1 MSNEDRQIVHMD
13 LDTFFVSVERLLNS
27 ELNHRPV
34 LIGGTSARGVVASC
48 SYEARRFGVHSGMPM
63 AVARQRCPSAVVIRG
78 NSMNY
83 SKYSNMVTSILKECV
98 PVLEKTSIDEFYLDM
113 TGMDRF
119 HGTYKYVSELQSR
132 VFRES
137 GLPISFGISTNKTVS
152 KVATGEGKPKGAMQV
167 DGGVEKAFLAPLS
180 IRKIPMIGLRT
191 YQSLAQ
197 MGVVQI
203 QTLQD
208 MPVDVLQRVFGKSG
222 KEMWKKANGIDPSP
236 VTPFHERK
244 SISTERTF
252 DRDTI
257 DLHKL
262 NDLLVAM
269 TENLAYQLRRG
280 NKLTACVAVK
290 IRYADFNT
298 HSLQRHIPY
307 TSADHQLLPVVR
319 ELFQKL
325 YNRRVRV
332 RLIGIRLSHLV
343 GGGHQMN
350 LFEDS
355 EELIQ
360 LYQAMDRVRK
370 RYGDRAILRASGM
383 EARTIGRITNPFSGS
398 APELLANRRT

>member
-1 MSNEDRQIVHMD
+1 MLKDDRQIVHMD
-13 LDTFFVSVERLLNS
+13 LDTFFVSVERLLNP
-27 ELNHRPV
+27 ELNNRPV

-63 AVARQRCPSAVVIRG
+63 SVARQRCPSALVIRG

-83 SKYSNMVTSILKECV
+83 TKYSNCVTDILKESV

-119 HGTYKYVSELQSR
+119 HGTYKYVSELQQR
-132 VFRES
+132 VLRES
-137 GLPISFGISTNKTVS
+137 GLPISFGMSANKTVS
-152 KVATGEGKPKGAMQV
+152 KVATGEGKPRGAKRV
-167 DGGVEKAFLAPLS
+167 DAGIERSFLAPLS
-180 IRKIPMIGLRT
+180 VRKIPMIGLQT

-197 MGVVQI
+197 MGVSRI
-203 QTLQD
+203 QTLQE

-222 KEMWKKANGIDPSP
+222 MEMWKKAHGIDPSP

-262 NDLLVAM
+262 QNLLVAM

-280 NKLTACVAVK
+280 NKLTACVAIK

-298 HSLQRHIPY
+298 HSVQRHIPY
-307 TSADHQLLPVVR
+307 TSADHQLLPIVR
-319 ELFQKL
+319 ELFERL
-325 YNRRVRV
+325 YQRRLRV
-332 RLIGIRLSHLV
+332 RLIGVRMSHLV

-350 LFEDS
+350 LFEDN
-355 EELIQ
+355 EEMIR
-360 LYQAMDRVRK
+360 LYQAMDRVRN
-370 RYGDRAILRASGM
+370 RFGDRAVLRASGM
-383 EARTIGRITNPFSGS
+383 EARTIGRMDNPFSGG

>member
-1 MSNEDRQIVHMD
+1 
-13 LDTFFVSVERLLNS
+13 
-27 ELNHRPV
+27 
-34 LIGGTSARGVVASC
+34 
-48 SYEARRFGVHSGMPM
+48 M
-63 AVARQRCPSAVVIRG
+63 A
-78 NSMNY
+78 
-83 SKYSNMVTSILKECV
+83 
-98 PVLEKTSIDEFYLDM
+98 
-113 TGMDRF
+113 
-119 HGTYKYVSELQSR
+119 
-132 VFRES
+132 
-137 GLPISFGISTNKTVS
+137 TNKTVS

-280 NKLTACVAVK
+280 NKLTACVALK

-298 HSLQRHIPY
+298 HSLQRHITY

-325 YNRRVRV
+325 YHRRVRV

>member
-1 MSNEDRQIVHMD
+1 
-13 LDTFFVSVERLLNS
+13 
-27 ELNHRPV
+27 
-34 LIGGTSARGVVASC
+34 
-48 SYEARRFGVHSGMPM
+48 
-63 AVARQRCPSAVVIRG
+63 
-78 NSMNY
+78 
-83 SKYSNMVTSILKECV
+83 
-98 PVLEKTSIDEFYLDM
+98 
-113 TGMDRF
+113 
-119 HGTYKYVSELQSR
+119 
-132 VFRES
+132 
-137 GLPISFGISTNKTVS
+137 
-152 KVATGEGKPKGAMQV
+152 
-167 DGGVEKAFLAPLS
+167 
-180 IRKIPMIGLRT
+180 
-191 YQSLAQ
+191 
-197 MGVVQI
+197 
-203 QTLQD
+203 
-208 MPVDVLQRVFGKSG
+208 VDVLQRVFGKSG

-236 VTPFHERK
+236 VTSFHERK

-325 YNRRVRV
+325 YHRRVRI